1 METKEIKELTKA
13 EEQVMQAVWRV
24 GQGFANEIVSAVND
38 RSRMSNQAVNDRSR
52 MSNQAVG
59 GDVAYNTVLT
69 VVRVLEQKGFVGHE
83 TFNRANRYYPLIT
96 REEYM
101 QRMLGGIAHRWFGS
115 SPRALV
121 SFLVDKKEVSLEDLE
136 AITKEIEK

>member
-1 METKEIKELTKA
+1 MKNNETKELTKA

-24 GQGFANEIVSAVND
+24 GQGFANEIVAAVNET
-38 RSRMSNQAVNDRSR
+38 S
-52 MSNQAVG
+52 G
-59 GDVAYNTVLT
+59 GEVAYNTVLT
-69 VVRVLEQKGFVGHE
+69 VVRILEQKGFVGHE

-101 QRMLGGIAHRWFGS
+101 RQMLGGIAHRWFGS

-121 SFLVDKKEVSLEDLE
+121 SFLVDKKDVSLEDLE
-136 AITKEIEK
+136 AITKTLES